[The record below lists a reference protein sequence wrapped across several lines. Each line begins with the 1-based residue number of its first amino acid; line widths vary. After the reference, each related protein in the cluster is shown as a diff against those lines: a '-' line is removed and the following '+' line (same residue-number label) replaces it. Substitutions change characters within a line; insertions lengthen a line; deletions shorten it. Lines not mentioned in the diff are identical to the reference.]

1 MKAIQLGIRM
11 PVVLCV
17 ALAVMTTSCETTTP
31 QQTAAVWGGLAGAAM
46 TGYRLAQGDST
57 GNALLKGA
65 AVGAAVGA
73 TVLIIEKRKA
83 SERQRLEAQRK
94 ADEYMKLV
102 SMNQRQPPSRR
113 YLAVETDVDDRT
125 KGEANVMIYDTNTH
139 ALVNTEVYDLKKEP
153 ANGAVATFERYDS
166 VYVAS
171 N

>member
-1 MKAIQLGIRM
+1 MKAVQLPSRT

-17 ALAVMTTSCETTTP
+17 ALALVATSCETTP
-31 QQTAAVWGGLAGAAM
+31 EQTAAVWGGLAGAAM
-46 TGYRLAQGDST
+46 TGYRMSQGDST

-83 SERQRLEAQRK
+83 TALQQQLAMQRASQ
-94 ADEYMKLV
+94 YMKQA
-102 SMNQRQPPSRR
+102 NAGAAPKPPRR

-125 KGEANVMIYDTNTH
+125 QGETNVMIYDTNTH
-139 ALVNTEVYDLKKEP
+139 SLVNTEVYDLKSEP

-166 VYVAS
+166 VYIAS